1 MDEKQIDEMVNRFLG
16 WKLPENFN
24 PDCGISYQKIGKPI
38 GTNLFTATQAREM
51 IKHILG
57 VS

>member
-24 PDCGISYQKIGKPI
+24 PDCGISYKKIGDPV
-38 GTNLFTATQAREM
+38 GTNLFMATQAREM